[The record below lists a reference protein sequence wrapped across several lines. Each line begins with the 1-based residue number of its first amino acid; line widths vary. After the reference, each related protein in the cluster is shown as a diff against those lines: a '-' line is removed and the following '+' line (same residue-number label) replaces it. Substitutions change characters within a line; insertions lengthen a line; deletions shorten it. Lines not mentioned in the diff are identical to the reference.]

1 MFASLTQWLNPSIR
15 LAVLLLI
22 TAVFGSG
29 IALGQTQSNAADLQG
44 VVRDQSGAVVSG
56 ATVTARNVGTNT
68 SKTTTTNDDGDY
80 LIVNLVPGD
89 YEVTVEAAN
98 FKKSV
103 LPDVKLTVGQ
113 RADLDIALEVGQVSE
128 VVTVSGASAE
138 LVETSKTAI
147 ATTVDLQRIEN
158 LPINE
163 RNYLAFALTTS
174 TVGRDNGRPIGP
186 APTTGLNFGG
196 QRGRSNLVQVDGAD
210 NTDNSVNA
218 SRSTVSQEAV
228 QEFQVVTNSFAPEFG
243 RSSGGIVNV
252 VTKSGTNDFHGNVFG
267 FLRDKSFQARNPF
280 APIAKP
286 DFRRTQYGV
295 TLGGPMDRDRTFFFF
310 AFEQRRRDESGFF
323 TSDVARGLGSSISIP
338 ITALGTQT
346 FRNLTPA
353 QVSYIS
359 SLLGTGNAAAIGA
372 AVNYAYLASSG
383 GTTGLTGT
391 NPLLSAG
398 GAITAGQVIGS
409 RFLLTG
415 APVPV
420 GTTGTNGLPI
430 AFRPLNDLQ
439 RIFPI
444 VERTTFNSIR
454 IDHLITKNHLFT
466 LRGGYNPS
474 RITGIQVESQNQS
487 LGQNDFSRTGIS
499 NLIDSTVVASLTS
512 TLGGSKVNEARFN
525 FGERRATFTSQNK
538 EAVAFNITGTAFIGR
553 ELFSPVVRT
562 ETRYEWTD
570 NFSVIAGN
578 HSFKFGGD
586 IAFVRIPSAVF
597 ELNFAGLFNFGE
609 FSARTLAPTLPTAPN
624 GQTPPNFTA
633 VQSYG
638 LGIPSVYV
646 QGFGNPVSKLKN
658 QPMAFFA
665 QDSWKIRPNLTLNY
679 GVRYDYE
686 LTETIPPAA
695 QFRDPLSGITLSQA
709 DLLAAQDAMGVQQ
722 GFPRDK
728 NNWAPRLAVAWDP
741 QNNGKTVIRG
751 AFGLFYD
758 HPLLAI
764 AFNSDIA
771 DAAQQQQATLT
782 FNSPAPTTFLN
793 AAQIFQGTVRVCN
806 FVGAIPGVN
815 CTPGAASSAE
825 YQLGRQRF
833 NDQTFPGF
841 GTILP
846 FVLFP
851 DKNFEYA
858 YANQGNFSVER
869 QLSKDMSLS
878 ANYIFVGAHHLPHP
892 RDINLM
898 RNDLLIE
905 NFRRFFSVA
914 PPDPTSAQFF
924 SLPTSNCAPSAA
936 CPLGF
941 TVVIP
946 GILGRNAAGQGIVSP
961 IAANFF
967 RPNAPNYFF
976 VQALTGLSPATFN
989 ALLGANNTLRTPGVI
1004 SPFGD
1009 VSAQLSEGNSIYHAL
1024 NLDLKRRFA
1033 NNFQFLASLT
1043 WAHSIDDSS
1052 DLQTLLK
1059 PQNNLNFR
1067 ADRADSLFDQ
1077 RLRYV
1082 FSAIVTSPGEWR
1094 HSDSGLQRFL
1104 SDFTIAPI
1112 LEVGTGRPFNI
1123 ITGVDTNGDQQSSN
1137 DRPSVTSSGAL
1148 VLPGFFTNGSLG
1160 RNMGITHKF
1169 ASLDLRVMRSV
1180 RLGERARLDLIA
1192 EGFNMFNR
1200 FNEASA
1206 SPLFSDVNNFG
1217 QRAGNGRYY
1226 SRPTASY
1233 DPRQFQFGLKL
1244 NF

>member
-1 MFASLTQWLNPSIR
+1 
-15 LAVLLLI
+15 
-22 TAVFGSG
+22 
-29 IALGQTQSNAADLQG
+29 
-44 VVRDQSGAVVSG
+44 
-56 ATVTARNVGTNT
+56 
-68 SKTTTTNDDGDY
+68 
-80 LIVNLVPGD
+80 
-89 YEVTVEAAN
+89 
-98 FKKSV
+98 
-103 LPDVKLTVGQ
+103 
-113 RADLDIALEVGQVSE
+113 
-128 VVTVSGASAE
+128 
-138 LVETSKTAI
+138 
-147 ATTVDLQRIEN
+147 
-158 LPINE
+158 
-163 RNYLAFALTTS
+163 
-174 TVGRDNGRPIGP
+174 
-186 APTTGLNFGG
+186 
-196 QRGRSNLVQVDGAD
+196 
-210 NTDNSVNA
+210 
-218 SRSTVSQEAV
+218 
-228 QEFQVVTNSFAPEFG
+228 
-243 RSSGGIVNV
+243 
-252 VTKSGTNDFHGNVFG
+252 
-267 FLRDKSFQARNPF
+267 
-280 APIAKP
+280 
-286 DFRRTQYGV
+286 
-295 TLGGPMDRDRTFFFF
+295 
-310 AFEQRRRDESGFF
+310 
-323 TSDVARGLGSSISIP
+323 
-338 ITALGTQT
+338 
-346 FRNLTPA
+346 
-353 QVSYIS
+353 
-359 SLLGTGNAAAIGA
+359 
-372 AVNYAYLASSG
+372 
-383 GTTGLTGT
+383 
-391 NPLLSAG
+391 
-398 GAITAGQVIGS
+398 
-409 RFLLTG
+409 
-415 APVPV
+415 
-420 GTTGTNGLPI
+420 
-430 AFRPLNDLQ
+430 
-439 RIFPI
+439 
-444 VERTTFNSIR
+444 
-454 IDHLITKNHLFT
+454 
-466 LRGGYNPS
+466 
-474 RITGIQVESQNQS
+474 
-487 LGQNDFSRTGIS
+487 
-499 NLIDSTVVASLTS
+499 
-512 TLGGSKVNEARFN
+512 
-525 FGERRATFTSQNK
+525 
-538 EAVAFNITGTAFIGR
+538 
-553 ELFSPVVRT
+553 
-562 ETRYEWTD
+562 
-570 NFSVIAGN
+570 
-578 HSFKFGGD
+578 
-586 IAFVRIPSAVF
+586 
-597 ELNFAGLFNFGE
+597 
-609 FSARTLAPTLPTAPN
+609 
-624 GQTPPNFTA
+624 
-633 VQSYG
+633 
-638 LGIPSVYV
+638 
-646 QGFGNPVSKLKN
+646 
-658 QPMAFFA
+658 
-665 QDSWKIRPNLTLNY
+665 
-679 GVRYDYE
+679 
-686 LTETIPPAA
+686 
-695 QFRDPLSGITLSQA
+695 
-709 DLLAAQDAMGVQQ
+709 MGVQQ

-782 FNSPAPTTFLN
+782 FNNPAPTTFLN
-793 AAQIFQGTVRVCN
+793 AAQIFQGTV
-806 FVGAIPGVN
+806 GSA
-815 CTPGAASSAE
+815 TSSAPFPALTAHPAPPQVRNISSDASVSTIRLSPDSE
-825 YQLGRQRF
+825 RF
-833 NDQTFPGF
+833 FRSSF
-841 GTILP
+841 SR
-846 FVLFP
+846 

-1094 HSDSGLQRFL
+1094 HSDSGLHRFL

-1206 SPLFSDVNNFG
+1206 SPLFSDVNAFG